1 MGEIIRRT
9 KEGRFLGWYLRYI
22 DADGK
27 RKQRASH
34 QPSRELARRMLV
46 EIEARVARG
55 LVGMMEPAPPAP
67 TVAELI
73 ERFLR
78 EYSRPSIKDLDTY
91 RAHARS
97 ALRRTLPL
105 LGERRA
111 DTLTAADLGRL
122 REVTL
127 RSVSAGSARLTLAY
141 LASMYAWAMR
151 LQLVPNNPLRGV
163 EKPQAR
169 DLVEYLTVDEVRR
182 LLETAER
189 RAAAE
194 RPGLLV
200 DKRLHA
206 LVQLALRTG
215 LRKGELLGL
224 RWQDLDLDTRRL
236 TVARSFASTPKS
248 GKTRHLRLPAAVV
261 PILAE
266 WQTMCPRTTA
276 GLVFPSRC
284 GDGTWG
290 MVTKTGAMLGLPEL
304 LTAAGCRPLQR
315 AWHALRHTFA
325 SHYIMSGGNLLALQK
340 ILGHSDVKMTMVYA
354 HLAPEFLGDEMDR
367 IKF

>member
-46 EIEARVARG
+46 EIEARIARG

-73 ERFLR
+73 ERFLG
-78 EYSRPSIKDLDTY
+78 EYSRPAIKDLSAY

-105 LGERRA
+105 LGERPA
-111 DTLTAADLGRL
+111 DSLTAADIGRL
-122 REVTL
+122 REVTMRL
-127 RSVSAGSARLTLAY
+127 VSPGSARLTLAY
-141 LASMYAWAMR
+141 FASMYAWAVR
-151 LQLVPNNPLRGV
+151 EKLVPHNPLRGV
-163 EKPQAR
+163 EKPQSR
-169 DLVEYLTVDEVRR
+169 DLVEYLSVEEVR
-182 LLETAER
+182 LLIAAAER
-189 RAAAE
+189 RATGNPLE
-194 RPGLLV
+194 Q
-200 DKRLHA
+200 RLRA
-206 LVQLALRTG
+206 LVHLALRTG

-224 RWQDLDLDTRRL
+224 RWRDLDLDTRRL
-236 TVARSFASTPKS
+236 TVARSFATTPKS
-248 GKTRHLRLPAAVV
+248 GKARHLRLPAAVV

-266 WQTMCPRTTA
+266 WVTHCPHTA
-276 GLVFPSRC
+276 EALVFPGRC
-284 GDGTWG
+284 SDGTWG
-290 MVTKTGAMLGLPEL
+290 MVRKTGAMLGLPEL
-304 LTAAGCRPLQR
+304 LTEAGCRPLSR

-354 HLAPEFLGDEMDR
+354 HLAPEFLGEEMDR